1 MRQDFSDTCE
11 IRREQVRTV
20 ARQIPLSG
28 AGSAIAGIMSAAL
41 FYYHIHPGMAVWLWV
56 AALLGLQAFEYY
68 RFSPYHND
76 PASVDEDKAC
86 HHDYWLAHGLGALN
100 GLLWGGTA
108 AFQSGGGDIGHA
120 VILGGIATGA
130 GLAGALTRSVMPGA
144 AMAFLI
150 FAVGPHVLVLSNGTD
165 VGVSLLVFSVLFLL
179 MTAMALRG
187 NYRRMRE
194 SVLMR
199 IENGRLLRRLN
210 DAQETLLDAIASSSE
225 AFALFDPDG
234 RLLLCNE
241 NFGSFLSLPPGVLK
255 KGVSYQRILENAS
268 RPQGLTGQEYH
279 QWLRE
284 MLSGTRHGWGGEVV
298 ELENG
303 HCLKFTGRPMANG
316 GVVAVL
322 VDITAIREREKAL
335 LAAKNEAE
343 SASRAKSDFLA
354 LMSHELRTP
363 LNAIMGFSEIIKDEM
378 FGAFGIPAYREYAAD
393 IHASG
398 RHLLSVINDILDLS
412 KIEAGRFDLQ
422 EQDVDVPRL
431 IAEVTRMLQGRAEQG
446 RLDVRVQIQRAL
458 PSLHADPRCIKQMLV
473 NLLSNAIKFTP
484 SGGTVTISA
493 HADENGFV
501 LEVSDTGI
509 GISKE
514 DMAKVLEPFGQVDR
528 GLARKQ
534 QGTGLGVPLVR
545 SLMELH
551 NGHLQIESEP
561 GVGTTI
567 SLHFGPGRVI
577 KRDAA

>member
-1 MRQDFSDTCE
+1 MRQDMSDTCE
-11 IRREQVRTV
+11 IRREQVRMV
-20 ARQIPLSG
+20 ARQIPLSSV
-28 AGSAIAGIMSAAL
+28 GSSITGVMSAAL
-41 FYYHIHPGMAVWLWV
+41 FYTHVQSAIVVWSW
-56 AALLGLQAFEYY
+56 AIALVGLQIFEY
-68 RFSPYHND
+68 RHFSPYRD
-76 PASVDEDKAC
+76 DSGSVDKTKAC
-86 HHDYWLAHGLGALN
+86 QYDYWLAHALGGLN

-108 AFQSGGGDIGHA
+108 AFHGSSVGIEHA

-144 AMAFLI
+144 AIAFLI
-150 FAVGPHVLVLSNGTD
+150 FAVGPHLWVLRNGSD
-165 VGVSLLVFSVLFLL
+165 IGASLLVFSALFLL

-194 SVLMR
+194 NVLMR
-199 IENGRLLRRLN
+199 LENSRLLRRLN

-234 RLLLCNE
+234 HLLLCNE
-241 NFGSFLSLPPGVLK
+241 NFGSFLSLPPGMLK
-255 KGVSYQRILENAS
+255 KGVSYQRILENAA
-268 RPQGLTGQEYH
+268 RPQGLTDQEYQ

-284 MLSGTRHGWGGEVV
+284 IVSSTRDGWGGEVV
-298 ELENG
+298 ELSNG

-316 GVVAVL
+316 GVVTVL

-335 LAAKNEAE
+335 VAAKNEAE

-412 KIEAGRFDLQ
+412 KIEAGRFELQ
-422 EQDVDVPRL
+422 EQNVDVPRL
-431 IAEVTRMLQGRAEQG
+431 IAEVTRMLKGRAEQG

-493 HADENGFV
+493 RADEDGFV
-501 LEVSDTGI
+501 LEVADTGI

-545 SLMELH
+545 SLMQLHDGELRI
-551 NGHLQIESEP
+551 QSEP

-567 SLHFGPGRVI
+567 SLHFGPSRVI
-577 KRDAA
+577 RRDAA